1 MSEEVIDPWSAH
13 VSRFEIRDA
22 QVTGIEPSGEVFVR
36 HDLSLTVQEGR
47 FEHLTEDENGRSTP
61 SRLCY
66 GCTIRTSGAATPDYW
81 SGVDMKI
88 VVIGTHQNGSRI
100 TIAGQSAVGFD
111 NKGSFGLEFEKPPAM
126 VVEPDW
132 SGNA

>member
-22 QVTGIEPSGEVFVR
+22 QVTGMRPDGEVFVR

-47 FEHLTEDENGRSTP
+47 FEHLSEDEHGQPVP

-66 GCTIRTSGAATPDYW
+66 GCTIRISGAAPPDYW
-81 SGVDMKI
+81 SGTDMQI
-88 VVIGTHQNGSRI
+88 VVNGMHQNGSRI
-100 TIAGQSAVGFD
+100 TIAGLGAVGFD
-111 NKGSFGLEFEKPPAM
+111 DEGSLGIEFEKPPEM